1 MTVAILTINSKNYG
15 SWSLRGWLLCRLAG
29 LEFAEHVV
37 DSTEPG
43 VQAELLLLSPS
54 ILVPRLEHDGLV
66 VWDTLAIAEYLH
78 ERLPEAGL
86 LPTDPAARAHCRSV
100 CGEMHSGFSNLRAAL
115 PMNIK
120 ARHRNFKL
128 WAGAQSDIDRILTI
142 WSDCLS
148 AASGPYLFGSAP
160 TMADAMYAPV
170 CTRFLTYG
178 VELPPPA
185 AAYVE
190 TILSLPEMVEWI
202 AGAEA
207 EPDGLAALEPLD
219 VEF

>member
-1 MTVAILTINSKNYG
+1 LTTATLTINSKNYG

-29 LEFAEHVV
+29 LEFTEHIV

-78 ERLPEAGL
+78 ERLPEAGV
-86 LPTDPAARAHCRSV
+86 LPADPVARAHCRSV
-100 CGEMHSGFSNLRAAL
+100 CGEMHSGFANLRAAL

-128 WAGAQSDIDRILTI
+128 WAGAQADIDRILTI

-148 AASGPYLFGSAP
+148 AWGGPYLFGSSP
-160 TMADAMYAPV
+160 SMAEAMYAPV
-170 CTRFLTYG
+170 CTRFITYG
-178 VELPPPA
+178 VDLPRA
-185 AAYVE
+185 AASYVE
-190 TILSLPEMVEWI
+190 TVLGWPDLVEWI
-202 AGAEA
+202 AAAEA
-207 EPDGLAALEPLD
+207 EPDGLAGLEPVD